1 MKRYAALFAFVVAI
15 AGCSATS
22 SSSTQTLQ
30 GTFEAAN
37 TRQLQVRMAEP
48 GQLVSD
54 KIMPMDPK
62 VKVVIDGKAS
72 TLQKLVIGQ
81 TITVTR
87 NPDTKRVV
95 RIEAQ

>member
-1 MKRYAALFAFVVAI
+1 MKRYAALFSMMVVI
-15 AGCSATS
+15 AGCHGAS
-22 SSSTQTLQ
+22 SNNTQIIQ
-30 GTFEAAN
+30 GTFKAAN
-37 TRQLQVRMAEP
+37 TRLLQVRMAEP
-48 GQLVSD
+48 GDLESD